1 MQCFF
6 PERLTTQYGLHAGRD
21 LQKTSRPTFS
31 SKKGHLWGQMRLF
44 RDLYCKVLKIFKDGD
59 LFGQPG
65 PVLMVKRFLLNS
77 NFSLRLLWVSQGLKW
92 GQPVC
97 RSPDCF
103 SGPFWS
109 WVQHLLSSKQW
120 EPFQISVT
128 LLSTSNSPVSALI
141 KSPTPF
147 TPGPH
152 FPCSASY
159 YQCRGRSSA
168 HWLGYPFP
176 ISTPFEFCLSWHR
189 PYMPR

>member
-1 MQCFF
+1 MDYMLEGISRRHQGQRSPQRRVIYEVRWGYSGIYTARSWKSLRMEISLGNLVQC
-6 PERLTTQYGLHAGRD
+6 LT
-21 LQKTSRPTFS
+21 
-31 SKKGHLWGQMRLF
+31 
-44 RDLYCKVLKIFKDGD
+44 
-59 LFGQPG
+59 
-65 PVLMVKRFLLNS
+65 VLMVKRFLLIS
-77 NFSLRLLWVSQGLKW
+77 HFSLRLLWVSQGLKW

-97 RSPDCF
+97 RSPDCS

-109 WVQHLLSSKQW
+109 WVQHLLSSRQW
-120 EPFQISVT
+120 GPFQISVT